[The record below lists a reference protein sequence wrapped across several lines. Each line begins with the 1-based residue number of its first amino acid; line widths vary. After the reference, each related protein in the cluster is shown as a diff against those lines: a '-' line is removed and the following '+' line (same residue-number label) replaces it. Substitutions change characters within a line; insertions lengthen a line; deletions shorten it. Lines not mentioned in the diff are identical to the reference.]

1 MAVSWPYFCSTDIMP
16 ETATPN
22 SFNQNESHPF
32 HIILLMSEVLSGKY
46 QYDSQQEES
55 LAQRLVYHSCP
66 CL

>member
-1 MAVSWPYFCSTDIMP
+1 MP